1 MQTGS
6 KRSKTK
12 APGAKSS
19 TSRAETRA
27 AIKKNRDALP
37 IGNLGIIAL
46 PSSAQMGRKINDY
59 IVSWRSARDHKHSSL
74 PQLSGYVRD
83 NYLIRTETPRFGS
96 GEGKATIYDSIRGDD
111 IFLLLDVCNYSI
123 TYTLRGQKN
132 HMSPDDHFIDLE
144 RVISAIGG
152 KARRINVIMPYL
164 YESRQHRRSGRE
176 SLDCAQ
182 ALKELVRMGVDNII
196 TFDAHDPRIQNA
208 IPLSGF
214 ENFLPTY
221 QFLKGLFRAAPDF
234 SVSPGKL
241 MIVSPDEAGTPR
253 AVYMANLLGVDMGM
267 FYKRKDYTRLEN
279 GKNPVIA
286 HDFLGSPV
294 EGKDI
299 VVLDDMISSGDS
311 ALEIARELKSLGAKR
326 IFICATFGLFTDG
339 LEKFDKA
346 WENGDFH
353 SILTTNLVYQRP
365 ELFTKPYYHGCDLSK
380 FIALIIDTLNHDE
393 SLSDL
398 LDPVDRIN
406 RFLSKQKPSRKSS
419 S

>member
-1 MQTGS
+1 MQIGI
-6 KRSKTK
+6 KGPRTK
-12 APGAKSS
+12 NSG
-19 TSRAETRA
+19 TRA
-27 AIKKNRDALP
+27 AAKKNRDALP
-37 IGNLGIIAL
+37 IGDLGIIAL
-46 PSSAQMGRKINDY
+46 PSSEEMGRKINDY
-59 IVSWRSARDHKHSSL
+59 IVEWRKERNHKHSAQ
-74 PQLSGYVRD
+74 PQLTGYVRE

-96 GEGKATIYDSIRGDD
+96 GEGKATIFDTIRGYD

-123 TYTLRGQKN
+123 TYTMRGQSN

-144 RVISAIGG
+144 RMIAAIGG

-164 YESRQHRRSGRE
+164 YESRQHMRSGRE

-234 SVSPGKL
+234 SVSPDRL
-241 MIVSPDEAGTPR
+241 MIVSPDEAGTSR
-253 AVYMANLLGVDMGM
+253 AVYMANVLGVDMGM
-267 FYKRKDYTRLEN
+267 FYKRKNYTLTVN
-279 GKNPVIA
+279 GTNPIVA
-286 HDFLGSPV
+286 HEFLGSPV
-294 EGKDI
+294 KGKD
-299 VVLDDMISSGDS
+299 VVLLDDMISSGNTAIQIS
-311 ALEIARELKSLGAKR
+311 KELKALGARR

-346 WENGDFH
+346 WKEKTFH
-353 SILTTNLVYQRP
+353 SILTTNLVYQKP
-365 ELFTKPYYHGCDLSK
+365 ELLSKPWYHGCDLSK
-380 FIALIIDTLNHDE
+380 FVALIIDSLNHDS

-406 RFLSKQKPSRKSS
+406 KFLGRKKTSKKHT
-419 S
+419 